1 MLKDKIKALCQEQK
15 ITIKSLE
22 ESCGLK
28 HGTIKKWNKE
38 SSNPRVKGV
47 LSVARELGTTVE
59 YLLTENQT

>member
-1 MLKDKIKALCQEQK
+1 MLKDKIKELCKERS

-59 YLLTENQT
+59 ELLGG

>member
-1 MLKDKIKALCQEQK
+1 MLKDKIKGLCKERS

-38 SSNPRVKGV
+38 SSNPRVKCV

-59 YLLTENQT
+59 ELLGG